1 LGVKCHA
8 CIGGTRVRDD
18 IATLQSGVHV
28 VVGKLIS
35 SLFENLTS
43 ISSSHFL
50 IFNLGTPGRVYDMLC
65 RRILRPDAI
74 KVIVMDEADEMLSK
88 GFKDQIYDIYQALPS
103 KVQVGL
109 FSATMPPE
117 ALDITNRFMQN
128 PVKILVKKVNYDIL
142 N

>member
-1 LGVKCHA
+1 
-8 CIGGTRVRDD
+8 
-18 IATLQSGVHV
+18 
-28 VVGKLIS
+28 
-35 SLFENLTS
+35 
-43 ISSSHFL
+43 
-50 IFNLGTPGRVYDMLC
+50 
-65 RRILRPDAI
+65 
-74 KVIVMDEADEMLSK
+74 MDEADEMLSK

-128 PVKILVKKVNYDIL
+128 PTKILVKKVNYDT